1 MQKGRDI
8 EQLKEIARRARIETI
23 KAIYL
28 AGSGHPGGSLSI
40 IDILVSLYFGGDYVN
55 INPKEPYDPDRDRV
69 ILSKGHA
76 APAFYTILAFKGF
89 FDKSLLYTLRKL
101 GSPLQGHVSRKHTP
115 GVEASTGSLGQGLS
129 IALGM
134 ALKAKLDGKN
144 YRVYCLMSDGELQ
157 EGMTWE
163 AAMTAKHYKPKNL
176 IAIVDNNNIQL
187 DDFVP
192 NVNSGIYPIED
203 KFIACG
209 WHAITIDG
217 HDYKQIL
224 EALDEALKIAKEKP
238 VVIRAITVKGKGV
251 SYMEN
256 NPAWHG
262 KAPDTE
268 KFISAMKELGADEKE
283 IEEILNMKNSTSRK

>member
-1 MQKGRDI
+1 MEKKASL
-8 EQLKEIARRARIETI
+8 EELKEIARQARIETL

-40 IDILVSLYFGGDYVN
+40 MDILVALYFGGYVN
-55 INPKEPYDPDRDRV
+55 VDPKQPYKPDRDRV

-89 FDKSLLYTLRKL
+89 FEKELLYTLRKL

-134 ALKAKLDGKN
+134 ALKAKLDGLDYKT
-144 YRVYCLMSDGELQ
+144 YALLSDGELQ

-163 AAMTAKHYKPKNL
+163 AAMTAKHFKPKNL
-176 IAIVDNNNIQL
+176 IAIIDNNNIQL

-203 KFIACG
+203 KFQACG
-209 WHAITIDG
+209 WHTITIDG

-224 EALDEALKIAKEKP
+224 EALDEATAVAKEKP
-238 VVIRAITVKGKGV
+238 VAVRAITVKGKGV
-251 SYMEN
+251 SFMEN
-256 NPAWHG
+256 TPAWHG
-262 KAPDTE
+262 KAPDRE
-268 KFISAMKELGADEKE
+268 KFIQAMKELGVSEKE
-283 IEEILNMKNSTSRK
+283 IEEFLAKYDKK

>member
-1 MQKGRDI
+1 MVSRPSIQ
-8 EQLKEIARRARIETI
+8 ELQEIARRARIETI

-40 IDILVSLYFGGDYVN
+40 MDLLVALYFGGYVN
-55 INPKEPYDPDRDRV
+55 VDPKNPYKPDRDRV

-89 FDKSLLYTLRKL
+89 FDKELLYTLRQL

-134 ALKAKLDGKN
+134 ALKARVDGLD
-144 YRVYCLMSDGELQ
+144 YRTYALLSDGELQ

-163 AAMTAKHYKPKNL
+163 AAMTAKHFKAKRL
-176 IAIVDNNNIQL
+176 IAVIDNNNIQL

-192 NVNSGIYPIED
+192 KVNSGIYPIED
-203 KFIACG
+203 KFQACG
-209 WHAITIDG
+209 WHTITIDG
-217 HDYKQIL
+217 HDYNQIL
-224 EALDEALKIAKEKP
+224 EAYDEALKVSEEKP
-238 VVIRAITVKGKGV
+238 VAIRAITVKGKGV
-251 SYMEN
+251 KFMEN
-256 NPAWHG
+256 TPAWHG
-262 KAPDTE
+262 KAPDRE
-268 KFISAMKELGADEKE
+268 KFIEAMKDLGVSEKE
-283 IEEILNMKNSTSRK
+283 IEEFLSKYDRKN

>member
-1 MQKGRDI
+1 MNRPSI
-8 EQLKEIARRARIETI
+8 EELQEIARQARIETI

-40 IDILVSLYFGGDYVN
+40 MDILVALYFGGFVN
-55 INPKEPYDPDRDRV
+55 VDPKDPYKPDRDRV

-76 APAFYTILAFKGF
+76 APAFYTVLAFKGF
-89 FDKSLLYTLRKL
+89 FDRELLYTLRQL

-134 ALKAKLDGKN
+134 ALKAKVDGLDYKT
-144 YRVYCLMSDGELQ
+144 YTLLSDGELQ

-163 AAMTAKHYKPKNL
+163 AAMAAKHFKPRRL
-176 IAIVDNNNIQL
+176 IAIIDNNNIQL

-192 NVNSGIYPIED
+192 KVNSGIYPIED
-203 KFIACG
+203 KFQACG
-209 WHAITIDG
+209 WHTITIDG

-224 EALDEALKIAKEKP
+224 EALEEADEISVEKP
-238 VVIRAITVKGKGV
+238 VAIRAITVKGKGV
-251 SYMEN
+251 KFMEN
-256 NPAWHG
+256 TPAWHG
-262 KAPDTE
+262 KAPDRE
-268 KFISAMKELGADEKE
+268 KFIEAMKDLGVSDRE
-283 IEEILNMKNSTSRK
+283 IEEFLSKYDRK